1 MAVRRIRIYGDPVLR
16 EKAREAEEIDESVRA
31 VARDLL
37 ETLREGEDGIGL
49 AANQIGET
57 VRLIAVAPPN
67 EAGERTAPRAFVN
80 PRIVEKGGRILA
92 EEEGCL
98 SLPGIY
104 EVVKRP
110 ERVRVQALTVDGE
123 EIDEEHT
130 GMAARVFLHE
140 VDHLDGVL
148 FVDRVSPLRRALIK
162 KKLRAFLD

>member
-1 MAVRRIRIYGDPVLR
+1 VAVRRIRVYGDPVLR
-16 EKAREAEEIDESVRA
+16 EKARDVEEVDESARG
-31 VARDLL
+31 VAQDLL
-37 ETLREGEDGIGL
+37 DTLREGEDGIGL

-57 VRLIAVAPPN
+57 VRVIAVAPPN
-67 EAGERTAPRAFVN
+67 EAGERTVPRAFIN
-80 PRIVEKGGRILA
+80 PRIVEKGGRILS

-98 SLPGIY
+98 SVPGIY

-110 ERVRVQALTVDGE
+110 DRIRVQGLTVDGE

-140 VDHLDGVL
+140 VDHLNGVL

-162 KKLRAFLD
+162 KKLQAFLD

>member
-1 MAVRRIRIYGDPVLR
+1 VSVRRIRVYGDPVLR
-16 EKAREAEEIDESVRA
+16 EKAREVEEIDEAVRA
-31 VARDLL
+31 VAQDLL
-37 ETLREGEDGIGL
+37 DTLREGEDGVGL
-49 AANQIGET
+49 AATQIGED
-57 VRLIAVAPPN
+57 VRVIAVAAPD
-67 EAGERTAPRAFVN
+67 EAGKRTAARALVN
-80 PRIVEKGGRILA
+80 PRVVEKGGRILA

-98 SLPGIY
+98 SVPGLY

-110 ERVRVQALTVDGE
+110 ERIRVRALTLEGE

-162 KKLRAFLD
+162 KRLRAFLD